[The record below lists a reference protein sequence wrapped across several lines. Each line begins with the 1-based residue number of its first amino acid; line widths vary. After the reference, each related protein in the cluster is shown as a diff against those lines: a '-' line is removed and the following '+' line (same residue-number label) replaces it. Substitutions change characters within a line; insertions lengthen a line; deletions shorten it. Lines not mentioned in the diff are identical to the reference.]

1 MSNELV
7 PPDTTPLDSDES
19 DGLLLSWIATR
30 ADLNA
35 AETAGIA
42 EGTSWAVSRHLAS
55 EAICDSAFLRELHRR
70 MFGGVWKWAGRYRRS
85 DKNIGIDWQMIAIAV
100 EELLADC
107 QAWLNDTTSNR
118 WGDDEIAV
126 RLHHRLVSIHLF
138 PNGNGRH
145 ARLVADLL
153 MQSLGSAALTWGGR
167 VELADAGEAR
177 SRYIAALQSADA
189 GDLAPLI
196 EFARS

>member
-1 MSNELV
+1 VSNELV
-7 PPDTTPLDSDES
+7 PRDTTPLDPDEA

-35 AETAGIA
+35 AEAAGIA
-42 EGTSWAVSRHLAS
+42 EGTSWAVGRHLAP
-55 EAICDSAFLRELHRR
+55 EAICDSAFLHEVHRR
-70 MFGGVWKWAGRYRRS
+70 MFSGVWKWAGQYRRS
-85 DKNIGIDWQMIAIAV
+85 DKSIGIDWHMIAIAV

-107 QAWLNDTTSNR
+107 QVWLNDTTASR
-118 WGDDEIAV
+118 WSDDEIAV

-145 ARLVADLL
+145 ARLMADLL
-153 MQSLGSAALTWGGR
+153 VQSLGSVALTWGGR
-167 VELADAGEAR
+167 VALADAGQAR
-177 SRYIAALQSADA
+177 SRYVAALQSADA
-189 GDLAPLI
+189 GDLAPLM

>member
-7 PPDTTPLDSDES
+7 PPDTTPLDQDEA
-19 DGLLLSWIATR
+19 DGLLLGWIATR

-35 AETAGIA
+35 AEAAGIS
-42 EGTSWAVSRHLAS
+42 EGTSWALGRRLAP
-55 EAICDSAFLRELHRR
+55 EAICDSEFLHELHRHI
-70 MFGGVWKWAGRYRRS
+70 FGGVWKWAGRYRRA
-85 DKNIGIDWQMIAIAV
+85 DKNIGIDWRMIATAV

-107 QAWLNDTTSNR
+107 RAWLGNSAQSR
-118 WGDDEIAV
+118 WSDDEIAV
-126 RLHHRLVSIHLF
+126 RLHHRLVAIHLF

-153 MQSLGSAALTWGGR
+153 VQSLGGPPFTWGGS
-167 VELADAGEAR
+167 VKLADAGETR

-189 GDLAPLI
+189 GDVGPLM